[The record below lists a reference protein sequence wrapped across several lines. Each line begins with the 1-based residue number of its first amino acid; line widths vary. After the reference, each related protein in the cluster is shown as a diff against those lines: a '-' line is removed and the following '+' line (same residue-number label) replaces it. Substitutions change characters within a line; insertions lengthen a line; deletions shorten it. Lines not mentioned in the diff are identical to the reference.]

1 MSPEEHDGLPPREQY
16 HKDITERQFRADPL
30 QLAAIE
36 RLDDLHRRLLS
47 TPPFAPGL
55 FDWLTK
61 RKPEP
66 LRGLYLWG
74 GVGRGKTYL
83 MDLFFNAL
91 PFDEKQRTHFHRF
104 MQQIHTE
111 LQRLPK
117 SPDPLLIIAKTLS
130 QQMRV
135 LCLDELHVH
144 DIGDAMLLGRLLE
157 ALFDNGVTLVTTS
170 NMPADMLYRNGLQRE
185 RFLPA
190 IEQLK
195 RHTESFHLD
204 GPTDYRTQLLERAG
218 VYHLSNGDGSDTAMR
233 AYFQSLAP
241 EPSLKANGLNINN
254 RTIATVAEAEDVVWF
269 SFRELCETA
278 RSAADY
284 IEICR
289 LYHTVLLSDI
299 PAMSEALDDAAQRFI
314 HLIDALYD
322 HNVKI
327 IISAAVPID
336 ALYKGRRHQ
345 FAFQRTMS
353 RLQEMG
359 SRQYHSRMHRA

>member
-1 MSPEEHDGLPPREQY
+1 MTPLEQY
-16 HKDITERQFRADPL
+16 HHDVNTRQFHADPL
-30 QLAAIE
+30 QLAALE
-36 RLDDLHRRLLS
+36 RLNHLHQRLVA
-47 TPPFAPGL
+47 TPPFKPGL
-55 FDWLTK
+55 FDKLLK
-61 RKPEP
+61 RRPEP
-66 LRGLYLWG
+66 VRGLYLWG

-91 PFDEKQRTHFHRF
+91 PFEEKQRLHFHRF
-104 MQQIHTE
+104 MQRIHAD
-111 LQRLPK
+111 LQALPK
-117 SPDPLLIIAKTLS
+117 SPDPLLIVARSLA

-170 NMPADMLYRNGLQRE
+170 NIPADLLYKNGLQRE

-190 IEQLK
+190 IAQLK
-195 RHTESFHLD
+195 RHTEAFHLD

-218 VYHLSNGDGSDTAMR
+218 VYHLSDGDGSDAALR
-233 AYFQSLAP
+233 DYFLALAP
-241 EPSLKANGLNINN
+241 EPNLASNGININN
-254 RTIATVAEAEDVVWF
+254 RTIATRAEAEDVVWF

-284 IEICR
+284 IEISR
-289 LYHTVLLSDI
+289 LYHTVLISDI
-299 PAMSEALDDAAQRFI
+299 PAMNEAVDDAAQRFI

-322 HNVKI
+322 HNVNI
-327 IISAAVPID
+327 IISAAVPSGQ
-336 ALYKGRRHQ
+336 LYHGRRHQ
-345 FAFQRTMS
+345 FAFQRTIS

-359 SRQYHSRMHRA
+359 SSRYHNQAHKS